1 MLDYLRIQDLA
12 LIEDVALD
20 FGSGVNVL
28 SGETGAGKSFIL
40 KAINFLTGDKLG
52 TGLVRPGKEKASAE
66 AIFRLPGG
74 EELFIRRELM
84 ADSGRSRLFINDK
97 LSSQESLLA
106 LRPSLILHTSQHGQQ
121 KLLQSSYQ
129 NKVLDGFMARPEL
142 TARRDEAVKKLSDIA
157 LRKEELTERFTEL
170 SGRRE
175 LLEFQQQEID
185 KVAPKDGEEDELE
198 EARSSI
204 READSRNEAVEQ
216 ALMALHG
223 EDNGGGLM
231 DSLAMLERAVK
242 QLAALDE
249 SYSAGLETIDSM
261 YPGLKE
267 LSSSLRRASGKG
279 AGPRGD
285 WDVEAIESRLFAIAQ
300 LKRKLR
306 KSLPEILAMRQEIND
321 NIAFLDSCALDL
333 KQLEREEAAACD
345 SLAAVLA
352 ELNPAKRKAAGELK
366 TALEAELR
374 ELGFSE
380 EVELEF
386 MFSPKELFT
395 GRADCSE
402 EQARIFWKPNPGQAA
417 QPLDKIASGGELS
430 RFLLA
435 LVTLLARRMEEAPV
449 LIFDEVDSGVG
460 GITLNRVA
468 DKLRRLGEDR
478 QIILITHWPS
488 LAATA
493 RRHFFVK
500 KEVIDG
506 ETYTRCH
513 QLKNE
518 EVLDEIAR
526 MGGGGEQGF
535 ALARELLAVK

>member
-20 FGSGVNVL
+20 FGPGVNVL

-52 TGLVRPGKEKASAE
+52 PALVRPGKEKASAE

-84 ADSGRSRLFINDK
+84 ADTGRSRLFINDR
-97 LSSQESLLA
+97 LSSQDSLRE
-106 LRPSLILHTSQHGQQ
+106 LRPALILHTSQHGQQ
-121 KLLQSSYQ
+121 RLLQSSYQ
-129 NKVLDGFMARPEL
+129 NKVLDDFMARPEL
-142 TARRDEAVKKLSDIA
+142 LDRRDEALRA
-157 LRKEELTERFTEL
+157 LAEIGRRKEDLNARLAELA
-170 SGRRE
+170 GRRE

-185 KVAPKDGEEDELE
+185 KVAPKEGEEDELE
-198 EARSSI
+198 EARVSI
-204 READSRNEAVEQ
+204 RQADARNETVEQ
-216 ALMALHG
+216 ALLALHG
-223 EDNGGGLM
+223 EDNGGGLL
-231 DSLAMLERAVK
+231 DLLALLERAVRH
-242 QLAALDE
+242 LSGLDE
-249 SYSAGLETIDSM
+249 AYRPDLEAIESM
-261 YPGLKE
+261 FPALND
-267 LSSSLRRASGKG
+267 LSGRLRKAD
-279 AGPRGD
+279 GPNYGNDR
-285 WDVEAIESRLFAIAQ
+285 DVEAIESRLFALAQ
-300 LKRKLR
+300 LKRKLK
-306 KSLPEILAMRQEIND
+306 KSLPEILDLRREISD

-333 KQLEREEAAACD
+333 KQLEREETAACD
-345 SLAAVLA
+345 RLAEVLA
-352 ELNPAKRKAAGELK
+352 ELNPARRQAADELK
-366 TALEAELR
+366 GALETELR

-380 EVELEF
+380 EVALEF
-386 MFSPKELFT
+386 VFAPRELF
-395 GRADCSE
+395 ADREDCRE

-460 GITLNRVA
+460 GITLNKVA
-468 DKLRRLGEDR
+468 DKLCRLGESR
-478 QIILITHWPS
+478 QIILITHWPG

-500 KEVIDG
+500 KEVLEG

-513 QLKNE
+513 QLKGE

-526 MGGGGEQGF
+526 MGGGGEQGL
-535 ALARELLAVK
+535 ALARELLSAR

>member
-12 LIEDVALD
+12 LIEDMALD
-20 FGSGVNVL
+20 FGPGVNVL

-52 TGLVRPGKEKASAE
+52 TALVRPGKEKASAE

-84 ADSGRSRLFINDK
+84 ADTGRSRLFINDK
-97 LSSQESLLA
+97 LSSQEGLLA
-106 LRPSLILHTSQHGQQ
+106 LRPALIMHTSQHGQQ

-129 NKVLDGFMARPEL
+129 NKVLDGFMARQDL
-142 TARRDEAVKKLSDIA
+142 LARRDEAVKTLDDIT
-157 LRKEELTERFTEL
+157 LRKDELAARMAEL

-198 EARSSI
+198 EARAAI
-204 READSRNEAVEQ
+204 RDSDSRNEAVEQ
-216 ALMALHG
+216 ALSALHG
-223 EDNGGGLM
+223 EDNSGGLM
-231 DSLAMLERAVK
+231 DSLALLERAVK

-249 SYSAGLETIDSM
+249 DYRADLEALDAM
-261 YPGLKE
+261 YPTLNE
-267 LSSSLRRASGKG
+267 LSSRLRRTSAPGG
-279 AGPRGD
+279 GD
-285 WDVEAIESRLFAIAQ
+285 RDVEAIEERLFAIAQ
-300 LKRKLR
+300 LKRKLK
-306 KSLPEILAMRQEIND
+306 KSLPEILTMRREIED
-321 NIAFLDSCALDL
+321 NITFLDSCALDL
-333 KQLEREEAAACD
+333 KQLEREEAAACER
-345 SLAAVLA
+345 LAAALA
-352 ELNPAKRKAAGELK
+352 ELNPARRSAAGELK
-366 TALEAELR
+366 GALEAELR
-374 ELGFSE
+374 DLGFSE
-380 EVELEF
+380 EVALEF
-386 MFSPKELFT
+386 MFNPKELFP
-395 GRADCSE
+395 GRGDCNE

-460 GITLNRVA
+460 GITLNKVA

-493 RRHFFVK
+493 QRHFFVE
-500 KEVIDG
+500 KEVIGG

-513 QLKNE
+513 QLKGG
-518 EVLDEIAR
+518 EVLGEIAR
-526 MGGGGEQGF
+526 MGGGGEQGL